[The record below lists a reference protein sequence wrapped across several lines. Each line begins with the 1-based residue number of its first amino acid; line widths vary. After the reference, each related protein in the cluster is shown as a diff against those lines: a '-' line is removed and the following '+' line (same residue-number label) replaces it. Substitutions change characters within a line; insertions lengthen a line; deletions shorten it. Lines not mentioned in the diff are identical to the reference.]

1 MNLETTDRV
10 LVGLLLALA
19 LIGVSVVGRAV
30 GDRVGDAAGTTYEA
44 PDPDDLADDLRRL
57 SEETSR

>member
-1 MNLETTDRV
+1 MNRETTDRV

-19 LIGVSVVGRAV
+19 LIGVAVVGRV
-30 GDRVGDAAGTTYEA
+30 LGEQIGDAAGTTYEA

-57 SEETSR
+57 SEETYG